1 MKAGSPFLFMKN
13 LLTTLLVLFVGCDA
27 VEEELAG
34 KLMRVEVTIEDSDCA
49 PARFRGDAGIQ
60 FFGERPDGG
69 LVFTMGQNAQYGP
82 TIDGGVL
89 ESVQRQLIPAPND
102 GRASV
107 GEGLG
112 CDGSFS
118 NWERSIEGVRV
129 TQSWPGADTC
139 PMGPIWLPS
148 KGCTT
153 TRRYS
158 FTEVGTC
165 QLRCVRISTSGE
177 VDCTC

>member
-1 MKAGSPFLFMKN
+1 MRI
-13 LLTTLLVLFVGCDA
+13 LLAVGLLVASCDA
-27 VEEELAG
+27 VEDDLAG
-34 KLMRVEVTIEDSDCA
+34 KLVRVEVTTQSTDCT

-60 FFGERPDGG
+60 FFGEREDGG

-89 ESVQRQLIPAPND
+89 ESVQRQLVPAPNN
-102 GRASV
+102 GRAAV
-107 GEGLG
+107 GEGAG
-112 CDGSFS
+112 CEGSFS
-118 NWERSIEGVRV
+118 DWERTVDGVRL
-129 TQSWPGADTC
+129 TQSWPGGNTC

-148 KGCTT
+148 KACTT
-153 TRRYS
+153 TRLYT

-177 VDCTC
+177 VDCAC